1 MSNPFDL
8 ELLKDLCTEQLQHN
22 LRRKGFS
29 EIAIQALAPDKERS
43 EIETALLMA
52 DIEFKRWK
60 LIGDCLTEINQS
72 FLLYGNVSPE
82 DMMRVIDVHGRKLF
96 KEYWAE
102 NKK

>member
-1 MSNPFDL
+1 MKAFLTLSFVLVACFSSGFAADL
-8 ELLKDLCTEQLQHN
+8 
-22 LRRKGFS
+22 
-29 EIAIQALAPDKERS
+29 ADKERS